1 MVLSLLSHGFG
12 HGLGR
17 SLDGAAALARRL
29 GPLRSQAA
37 LHLERL
43 RRRCDRA
50 LRASAARR
58 LAHEMQSWPD
68 ERLRDI
74 GLSRADLAGAIEGVR
89 RPFQWVPAHDG
100 KKLEPSRFGH

>member
-1 MVLSLLSHGFG
+1 
-12 HGLGR
+12 
-17 SLDGAAALARRL
+17 
-29 GPLRSQAA
+29 
-37 LHLERL
+37 
-43 RRRCDRA
+43 
-50 LRASAARR
+50 
-58 LAHEMQSWPD
+58 MQSWPD

>member
-12 HGLGR
+12 LGR
-17 SLDGAAALARRL
+17 GLDGAAALARRL
-29 GPLRSQAA
+29 SHLRFQAA

-58 LAHEMQSWPD
+58 LAHEMLSWPD

-100 KKLEPSRFGH
+100 KQLEPARFGH